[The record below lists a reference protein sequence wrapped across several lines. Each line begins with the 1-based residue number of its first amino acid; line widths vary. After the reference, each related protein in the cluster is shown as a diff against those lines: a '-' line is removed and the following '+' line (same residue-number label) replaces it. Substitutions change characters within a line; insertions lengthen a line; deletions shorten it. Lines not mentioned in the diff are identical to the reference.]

1 MTFEHEMDRFFVRNC
16 YSETERSRVKACQP
30 YRVAAEH
37 DDTILAQ
44 EVATRVLEGRLGR
57 LEE

>member
-1 MTFEHEMDRFFVRNC
+1 MTFENEMDQFFMRNC

-37 DDTILAQ
+37 NDAIQAQ
-44 EVATRVLEGRLGR
+44 EVATLVLERKLGR